1 MSRVIRVLL
10 VDDEELV
17 RAGLRVIL
25 DSAADLTVIDEVGD
39 GAGAVAAAR
48 RAQPDVVV
56 MDVQMPHVDGIEA
69 TRAIVDQPSPP
80 KVLVLTMFDLDDHV
94 YAAIEAGASG
104 FLLKDTRYEELL
116 RAVRVV
122 AAGDAM
128 LSPSVT
134 KRVMARFGGSPS
146 RAKAAQERLGAL
158 TPRESSILELVGAG
172 MSNSAIARTLQLTES
187 TVKGYVSQLF
197 MKLDC
202 ENRVQVAILA
212 HDAGVVS

>member
-1 MSRVIRVLL
+1 MIRVLL

-25 DSAADLTVIDEVGD
+25 DSAADLTVVDEAGD
-39 GAGAVAAAR
+39 GADAVVAAR
-48 RAQPDVVV
+48 RCKPDVVV

-69 TRAIVDQPSPP
+69 TRAIVDQSSPP

-104 FLLKDTRYEELL
+104 FLLKDTHYEELL

-134 KRVMARFGGSPS
+134 KRVMARFGGSPGK
-146 RAKAAQERLGAL
+146 AKAAQERLDTL
-158 TPRESSILELVGAG
+158 TPRENSILELVGAG